1 MNNLVCF
8 LRLADRLPQE
18 QYQIIAD
25 KLNIFVDNC
34 VVKNPEDRKGY
45 SAAPLLLSE
54 RMSVKNGYFEQN

>member
-1 MNNLVCF
+1 M
-8 LRLADRLPQE
+8 ADRLPQE